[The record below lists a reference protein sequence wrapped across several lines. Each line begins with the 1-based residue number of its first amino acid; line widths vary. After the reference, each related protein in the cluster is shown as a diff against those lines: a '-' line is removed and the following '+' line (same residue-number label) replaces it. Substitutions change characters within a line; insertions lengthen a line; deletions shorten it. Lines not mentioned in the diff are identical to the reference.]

1 MTTGW
6 KSILLKPVDPF
17 FRKNGAGAEIR
28 FKISGTR
35 DDLHFGL
42 DFHRQ
47 DEQLQRCRRV
57 AARAKERLVSTPMA
71 NLHSFVFKFAIR
83 LTDKISLPS

>member
-47 DEQLQRCRRV
+47 DEHLQ
-57 AARAKERLVSTPMA
+57 AAGAA
-71 NLHSFVFKFAIR
+71 AAH
-83 LTDKISLPS
+83 